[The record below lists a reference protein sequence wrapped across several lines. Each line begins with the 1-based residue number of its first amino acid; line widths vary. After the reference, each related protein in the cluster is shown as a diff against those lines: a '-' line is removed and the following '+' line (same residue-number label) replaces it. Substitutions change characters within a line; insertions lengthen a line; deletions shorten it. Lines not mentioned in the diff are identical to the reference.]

1 MRVLRCVASD
11 RESEC
16 ILRSQS
22 TEANQRCVRPP
33 SDDIRQ
39 TGRCCRRIIQILC
52 RRYIRLH
59 LRGQRKATGAT
70 RRSIGTTEQARVCSS
85 SNPPSVRRSIS
96 LSLSVSVCLC
106 LSVCLSLYVSV
117 CLCCAPLFE
126 DACIPTCT
134 ILPIPLSV

>member
-11 RESEC
+11 RDSEC

-33 SDDIRQ
+33 SDDIGQ

-59 LRGQRKATGAT
+59 PRGQRKATGAT

-96 LSLSVSVCLC
+96 LSLSVCLCMPLSVCLFVSVCLC
-106 LSVCLSLYVSV
+106 LSL
-117 CLCCAPLFE
+117 LCTSF
-126 DACIPTCT
+126 
-134 ILPIPLSV
+134 